1 MYSGSASK
9 GTHKLSTK
17 IVPHESCTDK
27 DIRMVDPLNCKMWER
42 HNRAYADLTE
52 KNCRHLISALL
63 EQGCQEFAAVVRLS
77 NDPNYE
83 FEVICGARRHWAV
96 SYLIKNGRPDFLFQI
111 DVRKLNDEEAFMLGH
126 IENHERKDIS
136 HYERAVD
143 FLYALD
149 HYYKSQKEMASAL
162 GEKEAWLSR
171 YLDLARLPNEIVNAF
186 PSQHHILPGHA
197 KILKPFLKN
206 AESKKELFAQAKK
219 IVNGGSSLN
228 AADVVKELISNQ
240 GSFTGCTL
248 TTNSN
253 SSEFVLVQLRQNKI
267 ILKIGAD
274 MECKDEV
281 DVAKCIN
288 GFFNKKIVN

>member
-1 MYSGSASK
+1 MSK
-9 GTHKLSTK
+9 SKEAKRTHKPLTK
-17 IVPHESCTDK
+17 IIPVESCTDK
-27 DIRMVDPLNCKMWER
+27 DIRLVKPSECKMWER
-42 HNRAYADLTE
+42 HNRVYADLTE
-52 KNCRHLISALL
+52 KNCRHLISAML
-63 EQGCQEFAAVVRLS
+63 EQGRQEFAAVVRLS

-96 SYLIKNGRPDFLFQI
+96 SYLIRNGHPDFLFQI
-111 DVRKLNDEEAFMLGH
+111 DVRQLNDEKAFMLGH
-126 IENHERKDIS
+126 IENNERKDIS
-136 HYERAVD
+136 DYERAED

-149 HYYKSQKEMASAL
+149 NYYKTQKEMASAL

-171 YLDLARLPNEIVNAF
+171 YLDLGRLPTEIVSAF
-186 PSQHHILPGHA
+186 SSPHHILPGHA

-219 IVNGGSSLN
+219 IVNAGSSLA
-228 AADVVKELISNQ
+228 AADVVKELLSNQ
-240 GSFTGCTL
+240 GSFTECTL

-253 SSEFVLVQLRQNKI
+253 LPESVLVKLMQNKI
-267 ILKIGAD
+267 TLHIGTN